1 MSSPYDT
8 PQRYADGFRV
18 GSLDG
23 KVIFGERTLW
33 HDPTGEQP
41 FPRDLH
47 GVTIPP
53 GPRQVRV
60 QAHDRLH
67 GYGGRAMDVALPGR

>member
-1 MSSPYDT
+1 MRRRLLPALM
-8 PQRYADGFRV
+8 PP
-18 GSLDG
+18 LP
-23 KVIFGERTLW
+23 GERTLS